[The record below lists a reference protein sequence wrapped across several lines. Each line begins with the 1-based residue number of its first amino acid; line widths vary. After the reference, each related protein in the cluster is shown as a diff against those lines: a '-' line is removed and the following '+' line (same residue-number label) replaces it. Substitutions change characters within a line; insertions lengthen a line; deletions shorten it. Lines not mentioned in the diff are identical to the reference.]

1 MGFRGVGLRIGRIF
15 LFQIFRL
22 KVPGEVIDP
31 DDDGFRADDDG
42 KGLCSIFNMISLG
55 LEDHV
60 ETCAEE

>member
-1 MGFRGVGLRIGRIF
+1 MCSILQSSL

-22 KVPGEVIDP
+22 KVPGGEINS
-31 DDDGFRADDDG
+31 DDDGLCADDDG

-55 LEDHV
+55 LEDHG